1 MGKTTKS
8 QKAAEKAAVPE
19 NRPASREEKK
29 PEKKRES
36 RSKKEI
42 VEPKP
47 VPVQEPVEIEEQK
60 VRTRRVVDRTSVI
73 DDFDNIL
80 SAIDTEVD
88 SLRNDDGKKR
98 TTGIKFLRNLVK
110 RVRILKNDASKVMK
124 TRKTGNRPKNTTSG
138 FMKPVNISTE
148 MANFA
153 GWERD
158 KRVSRVDVTKFIC
171 DYIKR
176 KELQNPSDRRIIVPD
191 GKLKKLLD
199 VQPTDDP
206 LTYYNLQK
214 KIQHHFKSAQAQA
227 QA

>member
-19 NRPASREEKK
+19 NRPASKEEKK

-36 RSKKEI
+36 RSKKE

-47 VPVQEPVEIEEQK
+47 VPVQEPVVEVEEQK

-80 SAIDTEVD
+80 SAIDTEVE

-138 FMKPVNISTE
+138 FMKPVNISSE

-176 KELQNPSDRRIIVPD
+176 KELQNPADRRIIVPD
-191 GKLKKLLD
+191 GKLKKLLE
-199 VQPTDDP
+199 Q
-206 LTYYNLQK
+206 NLMVILVK
-214 KIQHHFKSAQAQA
+214 THKRLYLVI
-227 QA
+227 